1 MAEKRKDNKGRL
13 LKDGEYQRK
22 NGRYEYKYEDL
33 DGERRSA
40 YSWKLVPTDRTPA
53 GKRDGP
59 SLREIEAEI
68 EEHLKKGNSL
78 KASKITLNECIE
90 KYLSIAILA
99 NSTYDN
105 YMYYY
110 NKDIKDS
117 WLGNK
122 LAIKIKKSD
131 VKKFYS
137 DLSKKGYANGTVQI
151 FQKIIHPALEM
162 LVEDEVMGKN
172 PSDAACRDYAQ
183 TESRNALT
191 AEERRIFFEEI
202 IPMARFNER
211 YYIIFTIMKGLAC
224 RINEFIGLT
233 WNDVSMDNRYVHIN
247 HGVVYR
253 RKNGKVQY
261 YATKGTD
268 KNRERIIYMT
278 DEVYKCF
285 QILWERRLEN
295 PSTMEVDGYSN
306 FVFVSR
312 TGKPLSPTTLNKA
325 IDNMVDKYKK
335 KTGKDFPK
343 VSNHIFRHTGCTE
356 MAEAE
361 VDPGALQYI
370 MGHKDGEMIRKVY
383 DSVSLERVRKQMQK
397 LDKVNQEPE

>member
-1 MAEKRKDNKGRL
+1 MAEKRKDTKGRI
-13 LKDGEYQRK
+13 LKDNEYQRK
-22 NGRYEYKYEDL
+22 TGQYEYKYEGL
-33 DGERRSA
+33 DGERHSA
-40 YSWKLVPTDRTPA
+40 YSWKLVPTDRIPK
-53 GKRDGP
+53 GKRDGL

-68 EEHLKKGNSL
+68 EENLKKGNSMSAA
-78 KASKITLNECIE
+78 KVTLNECIE
-90 KYLSIAILA
+90 KYLSIAKFA
-99 NSTYDN
+99 NSTYEN
-105 YMYYY
+105 YSYYY
-110 NKDIKDS
+110 KKDIKDS

-122 LAIKIKKSD
+122 AAIRIKKSD
-131 VKKFYS
+131 VKRFYAE
-137 DLSKKGYANGTVQI
+137 LAKKGYANGTIQI

-172 PSDAACRDYAQ
+172 PSDAACRDYAK

-191 AEERRIFFEEI
+191 EEERKIFFEEI
-202 IPMARFNER
+202 IPMARHNKK

-233 WNDVSMDNRYVHIN
+233 WSDVNMEERYVHIN

-285 QILWERRLEN
+285 QILWERRFEN
-295 PSTMEVDGYSN
+295 PSTMEVDGYSD

-325 IDNMVDKYKK
+325 IDNMIDKYKK
-335 KTGKDFPK
+335 ETGKDFPK

-370 MGHKDGEMIRKVY
+370 MGHKDYKQIRKVY
-383 DSVSLERVRKQMQK
+383 DRVSLERVRKQMQK
-397 LDKVNQEPE
+397 LNQVNKE

>member
-1 MAEKRKDNKGRL
+1 MTEKRKDTKGRI
-13 LKDGEYQRK
+13 LKDNEYQRK
-22 NGRYEYKYEDL
+22 TGQYEYKYEGL
-33 DGERRSA
+33 DGERHSA
-40 YSWKLVPTDRTPA
+40 YSWKLVPTDRIPK
-53 GKRDGP
+53 GKRDGL

-68 EEHLKKGNSL
+68 EENLKKGNSMSAA
-78 KASKITLNECIE
+78 KVTLNECIE
-90 KYLSIAILA
+90 KYLSIAKFA
-99 NSTYDN
+99 NSTYEN
-105 YMYYY
+105 YSYYY
-110 NKDIKDS
+110 KKDIKDS

-122 LAIKIKKSD
+122 AAIKIKKSD
-131 VKKFYS
+131 VKRFYAE
-137 DLSKKGYANGTVQI
+137 LAKKGYANGTIQI

-172 PSDAACRDYAQ
+172 PSDAACRDYAK

-191 AEERRIFFEEI
+191 EEERRIFFEEI
-202 IPMARFNER
+202 IPMARHNER

-233 WNDVSMDNRYVHIN
+233 WSDISMENRYVHIN

-278 DEVYKCF
+278 DEVYRCF
-285 QILWERRLEN
+285 QILWERRFEN
-295 PSTMEVDGYSN
+295 QSTMEVDGYSD

-325 IDNMVDKYKK
+325 IDNMIDKYKK
-335 KTGKDFPK
+335 ETGKDFPK
-343 VSNHIFRHTGCTE
+343 VSNHIFQHTGCTE

-370 MGHKDGEMIRKVY
+370 MGHKDYKQIRKVY
-383 DSVSLERVRKQMQK
+383 DRVSLERVRKQMQK
-397 LDKVNQEPE
+397 LNQVNKE